1 MLFLRSLGRF
11 LLLWVFL
18 LTITLN
24 ANAEYKYSYIPK
36 KVYENQIFPLTI
48 IDTADAKEEGFPNFQ
63 FDTMSPV
70 QPIFKKPLII
80 HNGKDTFY
88 TFYFKAGKIDIK
100 IPRLFIHT
108 FSLDT
113 SLSPETIH
121 LAHLKPRK
129 DFCGVYAA
137 NMEIKNSQVSNY
149 DEKNHLLTL
158 SIEANEANLE
168 EMHLAMAEEAGI
180 EELQRNFAKVNAEF
194 YVVLPAKQKYIKF
207 TYFNTIKNQYVF
219 LEASAELADDS
230 VVTQSD
236 LNPKEDSFEKLKKY
250 TFIFLAGFF
259 FFMFLIKRDFFF
271 LILSTVSFITLLT
284 FYIPHKKI
292 CIKQGAPIYLLPTY
306 TSTIGTKVDEDFQ
319 SSLLGK
325 RNEFIKIEYKHGI
338 IGWIKNEDL
347 CKN

>member
-1 MLFLRSLGRF
+1 MSFLRLMSF
-11 LLLWVFL
+11 LLLMVFSFTSL
-18 LTITLN
+18 LS

-36 KVYENQIFPLTI
+36 KVYENQLFPITV
-48 IDTADAKEEGFPNFQ
+48 IDTARTKDDNPQFQ

-70 QPIFKKPLII
+70 QPIFEEPLVI
-80 HNGKDTFY
+80 HNGNDSFY
-88 TFYFKAGKIDIK
+88 TFYFKAGKIDVR
-100 IPRLFIHT
+100 IPRLFIV
-108 FSLDT
+108 SPSVDT
-113 SLSPETIH
+113 SLEPQSIH
-121 LAHLKPRK
+121 LAQLKPRK

-158 SIEANEANLE
+158 TIEANEANLE
-168 EMHLAMAEEAGI
+168 DMHLNGVEESGL
-180 EELQRNFAKVNAEF
+180 EDLKRKFAKVKTEF
-194 YVVLPAKQKYIKF
+194 YVVLPVAQKNIKF

-219 LEASAELADDS
+219 LEASAELADDT

-250 TFIFLAGFF
+250 TFMFLVGFF
-259 FFMFLIKRDFFF
+259 FLMFLIKRDFFF
-271 LILSTVSFITLLT
+271 LVLGVVSLITLLT

-306 TSTIGTKVDEDFQ
+306 TSTIGTKADEDFE
-319 SSLLGK
+319 SPLLAERG
-325 RNEFIKIEYKHGI
+325 EFLKIEYKHGI

-347 CKN
+347 CEN